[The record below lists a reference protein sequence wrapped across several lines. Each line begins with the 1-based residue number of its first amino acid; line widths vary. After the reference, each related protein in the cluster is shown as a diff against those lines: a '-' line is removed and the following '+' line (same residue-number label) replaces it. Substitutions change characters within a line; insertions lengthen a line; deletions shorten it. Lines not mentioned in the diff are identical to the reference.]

1 MNRLYRTVVV
11 FCAVVP
17 MFASQADATIETFEF
32 AGTLTNVYD
41 HFHAPAGMDKKTE
54 FKGSYWLDTEKLKS
68 VRESL
73 ARGHSFVDSLFEG
86 DAAAFGMTVTVGN
99 RTFTSGSEQNA
110 RITSSSD
117 HKKESFTISVHG
129 DSHNT
134 HGMEYITLSFT
145 GRDNAL
151 NLISDPLLLGGVDLS
166 HKKISAS
173 MTYQVYDAEASHKG
187 NRFTNAYTQGDLESF
202 THTGGVI
209 QSGEMTPE
217 PGTLAILFLGGGAIF
232 FRRTRKKRAAA

>member
-17 MFASQADATIETFEF
+17 VFASQADATIETFEF

-41 HFHAPAGMDKKTE
+41 HFHALAGMDKKTE

-73 ARGHSFVDSLFEG
+73 ARGHSLVDSLFEG
-86 DAAAFGMTVTVGN
+86 AAAFGMTVTVGN
-99 RTFTSGSEQNA
+99 RMFTSGSEQNA

-117 HKKESFTISVHG
+117 HKKDTFTICVHG
-129 DSHNT
+129 DSHKT
-134 HGMEYITLSFT
+134 RGMEHITLSFT

-151 NLISDPLLLGGVDLS
+151 NLVSDPLLLGGVDLD

-173 MTYQVYDAEASHKG
+173 MTYQVCNAEASHKG
-187 NRFTNAYTQGDLESF
+187 NSFTNAYTHGTLESF